1 MTLIIGITGGI
12 GSGKS
17 TFANQVLK
25 RGFKLLDSDKIVGIM
40 YKKPTSDFL
49 KHLKQ
54 IGLREAIKNKKINKK
69 YIAKVIFNNTKIK
82 VELENYIFK
91 FVRKQRSIF
100 LENEKKKKTKIIF
113 LDVPLLFENNL
124 SKEFDII
131 ISIIS
136 TKKNRYKRLKKYRN
150 MSGNLFKKIIKFQ
163 TTDVVRKLN
172 SDIIIYNNKSMKN
185 YLYKIDKVLNNILLW
200 EKL

>member
-17 TFANQVLK
+17 TLANQVLK
-25 RGFKLLDSDKIVGIM
+25 RGFKLLDSDKIVSTM
-40 YKKPTSDFL
+40 YKKPSSDFL

-54 IGLREAIKNKKINKK
+54 IGLREAIKHKKINKK
-69 YIAKVIFNNTKIK
+69 YVAKIIFNNTKIK

-136 TKKNRYKRLKKYRN
+136 TKKNRYKRLKKYKN

-185 YLYKIDKVLNNILLW
+185 YLYKIDKVLNNILL
-200 EKL
+200 

>member
-17 TFANQVLK
+17 TLANQVLK
-25 RGFKLLDSDKIVGIM
+25 RGFKLLDSDKIVGTM
-40 YKKPTSDFL
+40 YKQPSSDFL
-49 KHLKQ
+49 KHLKN
-54 IGLREAIKNKKINKK
+54 IGLRKAIKHRKINKK

-100 LENEKKKKTKIIF
+100 LKNEKKKKTKIIF

-124 SKEFDII
+124 SKEFDIL

-136 TKKNRYKRLKKYRN
+136 TKKNRYKRLKKYKN
-150 MSGNLFKKIIKFQ
+150 MSTNLFKKIIKFQ

-185 YLYKIDKVLNNILLW
+185 YLYKINKVLNKILL
-200 EKL
+200 